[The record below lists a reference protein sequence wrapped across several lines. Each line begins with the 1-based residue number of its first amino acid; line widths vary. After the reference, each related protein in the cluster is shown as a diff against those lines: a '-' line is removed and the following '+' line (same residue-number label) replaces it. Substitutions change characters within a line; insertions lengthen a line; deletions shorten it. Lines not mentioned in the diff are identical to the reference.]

1 MLRGFWTHAPARMM
15 GGLTVV
21 LALGAF
27 VALEAAAADAP
38 TPSEQPPVAS
48 PAPPPDDAAA
58 PSAAAPS
65 AAAPSAAAPSAAAP
79 SAAAPSAAPR
89 ETPPAAAPP
98 STAPPAATE
107 LDGPAPRTTAGTG
120 GSTQS
125 GLAGCAVWTDRC
137 VICQRDSGVIACSN
151 IGISCQPQ
159 PLMCLRPEAAPEKKP
174 EN

>member
-1 MLRGFWTHAPARMM
+1 MLRGSWTHAPARTM
-15 GGLTVV
+15 GGFAVV

-38 TPSEQPPVAS
+38 MPSEQPPVAS

-58 PSAAAPS
+58 PSTAAPN
-65 AAAPSAAAPSAAAP
+65 ATAPNATAPTAP
-79 SAAAPSAAPR
+79 PR
-89 ETPPAAAPP
+89 ETSPAAAPP
-98 STAPPAATE
+98 ATVPPAATD

-151 IGISCQPQ
+151 IGIACQPQ
-159 PLMCLRPEAAPEKKP
+159 PLMCLRTEAAPEKKP